1 MSDLHFLRPY
11 FFYLFIPLVL
21 GLILFLAKKNR
32 SSWDNICSKDLLPY
46 VIVKKTKKNLL
57 FAFFMFVLFS
67 WLITAMAG
75 PSWNEA
81 FQPVF
86 KPRDGLVIAL
96 DLSDAMNAE
105 DIKPSRLKRAIYKIN
120 DILEQRK
127 GSQTALL
134 VFSAN
139 SFMVTPLT
147 DDHATIQSQLTA
159 LDTGIMPAKG
169 HNVEKAIQKASE
181 LLSQAGVV
189 NGSILLITSQL
200 SDVDLNKSMELQK
213 GNYKLSILGVGTE
226 NSTPVLK
233 QGGGFMKDAK
243 GGILT
248 TKLPVENLKKLAKAG
263 NGLYLDLKV
272 DDSDVQL
279 LTKEFNNQSNMK
291 KEESKTGSKK
301 WQDQGYLLVL
311 IALPFISFLFR
322 RGILLLVLF
331 IPQICFGS
339 LFESNDKK
347 GETLF
352 QENNYEEAKNLF
364 KNPDWKACAH
374 YKLEEYEAASE
385 LFKENESAD
394 GLYNYGTAR
403 AKLGDFEEALKAYA
417 KVLEINPEHKDAL
430 YNKKLIEEQE
440 SKDQKPDQDNQNKKD
455 NNKENDSNQSEENKP
470 DQENQKK
477 SENQDNSKDKN
488 NQNTQENEDKQ
499 NPDKDQQKNEE
510 NEDDEQK
517 DDLDKQQK
525 PDEKPDEKTEEPC
538 ESKEDAQRK
547 MDDRLLDRIKDDPGG
562 LLRRKFLQQYR
573 RQ

>member
-1 MSDLHFLRPY
+1 MNDLHFLRPY

-21 GLILFLAKKNR
+21 GAILFLTKKNR
-32 SSWDNICSKDLLPY
+32 SSWDKICSKDLLPY
-46 VIVKKTKKNLL
+46 VIVKKTKRNLL
-57 FAFFMFVLFS
+57 FAFFMFALFS
-67 WLITAMAG
+67 WLIVAMAG
-75 PSWNEA
+75 PAWKES

-127 GSQTALL
+127 GSPTALL

-139 SFMVTPLT
+139 PFMVTPLT

-159 LDTGIMPAKG
+159 LDTSIMPSKG
-169 HNVEKAIQKASE
+169 HNVVKALEKASE

-200 SDVDLNKSMELQK
+200 SDDDLNKSLEFYQK
-213 GNYKLSILGVGTE
+213 GEFKLSILGVGTE
-226 NSTPVLK
+226 NPTPILK
-233 QGGGFMKDAK
+233 PTGGFMKDAK

-248 TKLPVENLKKLAKAG
+248 TKLPVENLKKLAKVN

-279 LTKEFNNQSNMK
+279 LTKEFNHQSSIK
-291 KEESKTGSKK
+291 KEESKMGSKK

-311 IALPFISFLFR
+311 IALPFISLLFR
-322 RGILLLVLF
+322 RGVLLLLLF

-347 GETLF
+347 AANLF

-364 KNPDWKACAH
+364 ENPDWKACAH
-374 YKLEEYEAASE
+374 YKLEEYEAASV

-403 AKLGDFEEALKAYA
+403 AKLGDFEEALKAYG
-417 KVLEINPEHKDAL
+417 KVLEINPEHEDAL
-430 YNKKLIEEQE
+430 YNKKLIEEQK
-440 SKDQKPDQDNQNKKD
+440 SKDKKPDQDNQSNKDK
-455 NNKENDSNQSEENKP
+455 NKENDANQSEENKP

-488 NQNTQENEDKQ
+488 NQNGQENEDKQ

-517 DDLDKQQK
+517 NDLDQPQESDQK
-525 PDEKPDEKTEEPC
+525 NEEPC
-538 ESKEDAQRK
+538 ETKEDAQKK

>member
-1 MSDLHFLRPY
+1 MNDLHFLRPY

-21 GLILFLAKKNR
+21 GLILFLTKKNR
-32 SSWDNICSKDLLPY
+32 SCWDKICSKDLLPY
-46 VIVKKTKKNLL
+46 VIVKKTTKNLS
-57 FAFFMFVLFS
+57 FAFFMFALFS

-75 PSWNEA
+75 PSWQES
-81 FQPVF
+81 FQPFF

-120 DILEQRK
+120 DILEQRR

-139 SFMVTPLT
+139 PFMVTPLT

-159 LDTGIMPAKG
+159 LDTSIMPSKG
-169 HNVEKAIQKASE
+169 HNVAKALQKASE

-200 SDVDLNKSMELQK
+200 SDDDLNKSLDLIQK
-213 GNYKLSILGVGTE
+213 LNFKLSILGVGTE
-226 NSTPVLK
+226 NSTPILNPM
-233 QGGGFMKDAK
+233 GGFMKDAK

-248 TKLPVENLKKLAKAG
+248 TKLPVENLKKLANG
-263 NGLYLDLKV
+263 NGLYLDLKI
-272 DDSDVQL
+272 DDSDVL
-279 LTKEFNNQSNMK
+279 LLAKEFNNQSNITK
-291 KEESKTGSKK
+291 DESKMGAKK

-311 IALPFISFLFR
+311 IALPFISLLFR
-322 RGILLLVLF
+322 RGVLLSLIF

-339 LFESNDKK
+339 LFESNDEKAEK
-347 GETLF
+347 LF
-352 QENNYEEAKNLF
+352 CQEEYSEACPLF
-364 KNPDWKACAH
+364 ENPDWKACAH
-374 YKLEEYEAASE
+374 YKLEEYEAASA
-385 LFKENESAD
+385 LFKENDSVD

-403 AKLGDFEEALKAYA
+403 AKLGDFEEALNAYS
-417 KVLEINPEHKDAL
+417 KVLEINPEHEDAL
-430 YNKKLIEEQE
+430 YNKKLIEEQK
-440 SKDQKPDQDNQNKKD
+440 SKDEKPNQDNQDKKD
-455 NNKENDSNQSEENKP
+455 KNKENDPNQSEQNKP

-477 SENQDNSKDKN
+477 SENQDNPKDKN
-488 NQNTQENEDKQ
+488 NQKASENEDKQ

-510 NEDDEQK
+510 NEDNEQK
-517 DDLDKQQK
+517 DDLEEPEESDQ
-525 PDEKPDEKTEEPC
+525 KPDEKTEEPC
-538 ESKEDAQRK
+538 ETKEDAQKK